1 MLAPSLFFRD
11 LRIRQFLSVAGQA
24 VLTYDYLLTF
34 ELEVDCIWCTPW
46 SMVKAIF
53 LLNRYGTLIVQSFI
67 TLEELGIL
75 SHGSQKFCMRFLW
88 LQSLFVLFLSETTR
102 TLLLLRARALLG
114 CSYRVAMCL
123 VSVYILYVLVRGGYS
138 SYLLFKHDRDF
149 TFPYLEET
157 GVCVIPSTLAN
168 VWLSGVTSLLLDT
181 GLFAMIAYYLY
192 KLCKGSQQ
200 LRHSPLLRL
209 LVRDGEHVG
218 SFDLLNP
225 CSRSSMPNSAQAN
238 IFYDVLGILSLSA
251 FADEPLYFLQVSF
264 SFPFLVIAGQ
274 RVVLNLRGLQS
285 EPYTTQ
291 DISRAVDMQIAAL
304 RHRSFWQSVDFWMND
319 IHQELELTEEP
330 IRFRRTQT
338 TVFRTEAVS
347 SHELAVIHTTVG
359 SSPYACA
366 V

>member
-1 MLAPSLFFRD
+1 
-11 LRIRQFLSVAGQA
+11 
-24 VLTYDYLLTF
+24 
-34 ELEVDCIWCTPW
+34 
-46 SMVKAIF
+46 MVKAIF

-75 SHGSQKFCMRFLW
+75 SHGSQKFCVQFLW
-88 LQSLFVLFLSETTR
+88 LQSLLVLFLSETTR

-138 SYLLFKHDRDF
+138 SYILFKHDRDS

-157 GVCVIPSTLAN
+157 GVCVVPSTLAN

-209 LVRDGEHVG
+209 LVRDAIL
-218 SFDLLNP
+218 FY
-225 CSRSSMPNSAQAN
+225 MAN